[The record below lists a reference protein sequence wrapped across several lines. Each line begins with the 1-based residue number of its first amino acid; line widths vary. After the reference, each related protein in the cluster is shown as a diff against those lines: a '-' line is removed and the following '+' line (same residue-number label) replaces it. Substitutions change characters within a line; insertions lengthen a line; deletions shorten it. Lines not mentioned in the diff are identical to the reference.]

1 MTGVEVAV
9 PESAGETHYPRAYIR
24 IAAELREQIGCG
36 ALGPGDPTPS
46 ITAICRQHGTARQT
60 AAHALHVLEEAGLVH
75 RIPGLGYYVMPG
87 A

>member
-1 MTGVEVAV
+1 M
-9 PESAGETHYPRAYIR
+9 PETAGEATDPRTYIR

-36 ALGPGDPTPS
+36 TLRPGDPTPS
-46 ITAICRQHGTARQT
+46 ITAICRQYGTARQT

-75 RIPGLGYYVMPG
+75 RIPGLGYYVLPG